1 MNIDFNTF
9 FRMRVDVSKVK
20 EDQYQLVI
28 ERVNLEDSFY
38 SSKSEFYLNKQQLTS
53 LVNYFQEIGDEHGIK

>member
-38 SSKSEFYLNKQQLTS
+38 TSKSEFYLSKEQLTD
-53 LVNYFQEIGDEHGIK
+53 LVKYFQEIGDKHGIK

>member
-1 MNIDFNTF
+1 MIIDFNTF

-20 EDQYQLVI
+20 DDMYQLVV

-38 SSKSEFYLNKQQLTS
+38 SSKSEFYLNKEQLSQLAEFFTK
-53 LVNYFQEIGDEHGIK
+53 VGDEIGID

>member
-1 MNIDFNTF
+1 MIIDFNTF

-20 EDQYQLVI
+20 DDMYQLVV

-38 SSKSEFYLNKQQLTS
+38 SSKSEFYLNKEQLSQLAEFFTK
-53 LVNYFQEIGDEHGIK
+53 VGDEIGIL

>member
-38 SSKSEFYLNKQQLTS
+38 SSKSEFYLNKEQLTS

>member
-1 MNIDFNTF
+1 MIIDFNTF

-20 EDQYQLVI
+20 DDMYQLVV

-38 SSKSEFYLNKQQLTS
+38 SSKSEFYLNKEQLSQLAEFFTK
-53 LVNYFQEIGDEHGIK
+53 VGDEIGIN

>member
-20 EDQYQLVI
+20 DDQYQLVI

-38 SSKSEFYLNKQQLTS
+38 SSKTEFFMNKQQLAQLTDFFTK
-53 LVNYFQEIGDEHGIK
+53 VGEEIGIK

>member
-38 SSKSEFYLNKQQLTS
+38 SSKSEFYLNKEQLTN
-53 LVNYFQEIGDEHGIK
+53 LVKYFQEIGDEHGIK

>member
-9 FRMRVDVSKVK
+9 FRMRVDVSKVN

>member
-38 SSKSEFYLNKQQLTS
+38 SSKSEFYLNKEQLTN

>member
-20 EDQYQLVI
+20 DDQYQLVI

-38 SSKSEFYLNKQQLTS
+38 SSKTEFYMNKEQLNQL
-53 LVNYFQEIGDEHGIK
+53 VDFFCKVGDEIGIK

>member
-20 EDQYQLVI
+20 DDQYQLVI

-38 SSKSEFYLNKQQLTS
+38 SSKSEFYMNEEQLTR
-53 LVNYFQEIGDEHGIK
+53 LINFFHKVGEEIGIN